1 MPARMAISLENLRTM
16 LTGLINNTTRIEQA
30 WAGLHAVEK
39 SLIGI
44 VVLVL
49 GYYFLRH
56 IVIRRIERITA
67 RTEND
72 LDDRLIDFVKQ
83 FLWVFMLFGG
93 MVWVL
98 KVNGISVAPILA
110 GAGIFGVA
118 VGFAAK
124 ETIADILSGIFLIV
138 DRPLRVGDRITIDR
152 IGKHWGSWGDVV
164 DIGLRRT
171 IIRNTDGVIVNYPNS
186 LLSSGIIK
194 NFSINPAP
202 VRARIRFQVD
212 YSANP
217 DQVRE
222 IVQNAVLKVDGILHE
237 QTTVVIRSMWDDEL
251 GHQLSGVLYEARYFL
266 EDVKQRSTIRSE
278 VLEHIITGFNQNRVP
293 LASQPLSITG
303 LESANSEQ
311 GSVDDI
317 APTTPRQAANQ

>member
-1 MPARMAISLENLRTM
+1 M
-16 LTGLINNTTRIEQA
+16 LTGLLEHVTGIERV
-30 WAGLHAVEK
+30 WANLHSIEK
-39 SLIGI
+39 SLIG
-44 VVLVL
+44 VVALIC

-56 IVIRRIERITA
+56 IVIRRIERVTA
-67 RTEND
+67 KTEND

-93 MVWVL
+93 LVWVL
-98 KVNGISVAPILA
+98 KTNGISVSPVLA

-124 ETIADILSGIFLIV
+124 ETIADILSGIFLII

-171 IIRNTDGVIVNYPNS
+171 TIRNTDGVIVNYPNS

-202 VRARIRFQVD
+202 VRARVRFQVD

-217 DQVRE
+217 EQVRE
-222 IVQNAVLKVDGILHE
+222 IVIAAVSEVDGIYHQ

-251 GHQLSGVLYEARYFL
+251 GHQLSGVLFEARYFL
-266 EDVKQRSTIRSE
+266 EDVKQRSSIRSE
-278 VLEHIITGFNQNRVP
+278 VLEHIITGFNQHRIP
-293 LASQPLSITG
+293 MASQPLSITT
-303 LESANSEQ
+303 SNQ
-311 GSVDDI
+311 GSRTLPVDSI
-317 APTTPRQAANQ
+317 SQLPKQAANG

>member
-1 MPARMAISLENLRTM
+1 MISDTFD
-16 LTGLINNTTRIEQA
+16 IEGF
-30 WAGLHAVEK
+30 WIGLHAVEK

-44 VVLVL
+44 LVLVV

-56 IVIRRIERITA
+56 IVIRRIECITA
-67 RTEND
+67 KTEND

-83 FLWVFMLFGG
+83 FLWVFMFFGG
-93 MVWVL
+93 MSWVL

-110 GAGIFGVA
+110 GAGIAGVA
-118 VGFAAK
+118 IGFAAK
-124 ETIADILSGIFLIV
+124 ETIADILSGIFLII

-194 NFSINPAP
+194 NFSMNPTP
-202 VRARIRFQVD
+202 VRARVRFQVD
-212 YSANP
+212 YSADP
-217 DQVRE
+217 DQVRQ
-222 IVQNAVLKVDGILHE
+222 IVQSAVLKVDGILHE

-266 EDVKQRSTIRSE
+266 KDVKERSTIRSE
-278 VLEHIITGFNQNRVP
+278 VLENIIIGFNQHKVP
-293 LASQPLSITG
+293 LASQPLSIV
-303 LESANSEQ
+303 SPNAANSDQAALEKFISTSP
-311 GSVDDI
+311 G
-317 APTTPRQAANQ
+317 RAANQ

>member
-1 MPARMAISLENLRTM
+1 M
-16 LTGLINNTTRIEQA
+16 LTGLLEHITGIEQV
-30 WAGLHAVEK
+30 WTNLHSIEK
-39 SLIGI
+39 SLIGV
-44 VVLVL
+44 VVLIC

-56 IVIRRIERITA
+56 IVIRRIERVTA

-93 MVWVL
+93 LVWVL
-98 KVNGISVAPILA
+98 KTNGISVSPVLA

-124 ETIADILSGIFLIV
+124 ETIADILSGIFLII

-171 IIRNTDGVIVNYPNS
+171 TIRNTDGVIVNYPNS

-202 VRARIRFQVD
+202 VRARVRFQVD

-217 DQVRE
+217 EQVRE
-222 IVQNAVLKVDGILHE
+222 IVIAAVSKVDGIYHE

-251 GHQLSGVLYEARYFL
+251 GHQLSGVLFEARYFL
-266 EDVKQRSTIRSE
+266 EDVKQRSSIRSE
-278 VLEHIITGFNQNRVP
+278 VLEHIITGFNQHRIP
-293 LASQPLSITG
+293 MASQPLSITT
-303 LESANSEQ
+303 SNQ
-311 GSVDDI
+311 GSRTLPVDSTSQL
-317 APTTPRQAANQ
+317 PKQAANG

>member
-1 MPARMAISLENLRTM
+1 MISDLLNRVA
-16 LTGLINNTTRIEQA
+16 GINNS
-30 WAGLHAVEK
+30 WANLGGLEK
-39 SLIGI
+39 SLAGI
-44 VVLVL
+44 IILML

-56 IVIRRIERITA
+56 IVIRRVERLTS

-72 LDDRLIDFVKQ
+72 LDDRLIDFIKQ
-83 FLWVFMLFGG
+83 FLWLFAVLGG
-93 MVWVL
+93 LVWVL
-98 KVNGISVAPILA
+98 KTNGISVSPVLA

-202 VRARIRFQVD
+202 VRARVRFQVD
-212 YSANP
+212 YSA
-217 DQVRE
+217 DAKQVRA
-222 IVQNAVLKVDGILHE
+222 IVHDAVLQVEGILHE
-237 QTTVVIRSMWDDEL
+237 QTTVVIRSMWDDDF
-251 GHQLSGVLYEARYFL
+251 GHQMSGVLYEARYFL

-278 VLEHIITGFNQNRVP
+278 VLERIVTGFNQHNIP
-293 LASQPLSITG
+293 MASQPLTVH
-303 LESANSEQ
+303 SASPANLHTAQ
-311 GSVDDI
+311 DSVQ
-317 APTTPRQAANQ
+317 THSKKAANE

>member
-1 MPARMAISLENLRTM
+1 M
-16 LTGLINNTTRIEQA
+16 LTDLLNNTANLNGIWSQ
-30 WAGLHAVEK
+30 LHSLEK
-39 SLIGI
+39 SLVGVFVMVI
-44 VVLVL
+44 

-56 IVIRRIERITA
+56 MVIRRVERLTSK
-67 RTEND
+67 TQND

-83 FLWVFMLFGG
+83 FLWLFMFIGG
-93 MVWVL
+93 LIWVL
-98 KVNGISVAPILA
+98 KTNGISVAPVLA
-110 GAGIFGVA
+110 GAGIAGVA
-118 VGFAAK
+118 IGFAAK

-152 IGKHWGSWGDVV
+152 IGKHWGSWGDVL

-171 IIRNTDGVIVNYPNS
+171 TIRNTDGVIVNYPNS

-202 VRARIRFQVD
+202 VRARVRFQVD

-222 IVQNAVLKVDGILHE
+222 IVQRAVAKVDGIYHD

-251 GHQLSGVLYEARYFL
+251 GHQMSGVLYEARYFL

-278 VLEHIITGFNQNRVP
+278 VLEHIITGFNEEHVP
-293 LASQPLSITG
+293 MASQPLTVKNADQLNKSSRG
-303 LESANSEQ
+303 D
-311 GSVDDI
+311 VP
-317 APTTPRQAANQ
+317 PTSLPDHAANG